1 MGISRCGRI
10 GGTCC
15 LQVPHAPT
23 ASADGLHIATK
34 AIDVRPGF
42 TAEHLVIG
50 CIYKEMALKPNI
62 LDEVSGDRSVDLKPE
77 PRLNYCSAGDSVI
90 LEDESGRLALTAGAC
105 RRSLKQGPTRPH
117 TSSRRR
123 P

>member
-1 MGISRCGRI
+1 MGISRLVASARRAS
-10 GGTCC
+10 
-15 LQVPHAPT
+15 LQAPHNPP

-62 LDEVSGDRSVDLKPE
+62 LDEVSGDRSIDLKPE

-90 LEDESGRLALTAGAC
+90 LEDESGRLALTSGAHGS
-105 RRSLKQGPTRPH
+105 SLNGGPSYPH
-117 TSSRRR
+117 TSFRRR